1 MGSHILTDSE
11 KNMFNALDSSGRI
24 SFLKQRP
31 EYVRYEYID
40 CNKSY
45 AKLREQWGISNG
57 AVYKVICHLGLNS
70 IKIKDKLTTCD
81 ESKFTLDDPIFCYYL
96 GLIATDGYYDI
107 KYHRVVTQMS
117 IQALNVLEYLAD
129 YFKVSSGV
137 REYHKENKLRGPG
150 VVYDLTI
157 SSNRLIDLI
166 SHYGC
171 LCKKEEGNRIL
182 KPEYLESLSDE
193 CLSMYFRGIWD
204 GDGTIS
210 YRNEGSILEIRE
222 DMILS
227 IASIINIAGLKHVD
241 YFITSDVLPS
251 GKTAYT
257 LRIPEDKGLDEL
269 YDWMYSTNLDCCI
282 KEKHTKYLELFRSNL
297 DF

>member
-11 KNMFNALDSSGRI
+11 KNIFNALDSSGRI

-45 AKLREQWGISNG
+45 AKLREQWGMSNG

-117 IQALNVLEYLAD
+117 GQAINVLEYLAD

-137 REYHKENKLRGPG
+137 RRYEKNGG
-150 VVYDLTI
+150 FGGFNIIYDFTI
-157 SSNRLIDLI
+157 SSTKLINILNKYTI
-166 SHYGC
+166 C
-171 LCKKEEGNRIL
+171 CKKEDGSRII
-182 KPEYLESLSDE
+182 KREYLKGMSQE
-193 CLSMYFRGIWD
+193 CLGMYFRGIWD
-204 GDGTIS
+204 GDGTIIYS
-210 YRNEGSILEIRE
+210 NSGSLLEI
-222 DMILS
+222 
-227 IASIINIAGLKHVD
+227 NK
-241 YFITSDVLPS
+241 
-251 GKTAYT
+251 
-257 LRIPEDKGLDEL
+257 
-269 YDWMYSTNLDCCI
+269 
-282 KEKHTKYLELFRSNL
+282 
-297 DF
+297 